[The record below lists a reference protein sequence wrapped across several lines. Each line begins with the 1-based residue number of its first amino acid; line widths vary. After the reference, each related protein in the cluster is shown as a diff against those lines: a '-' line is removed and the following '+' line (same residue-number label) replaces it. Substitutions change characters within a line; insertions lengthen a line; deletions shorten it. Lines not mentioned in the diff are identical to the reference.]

1 MKKVICTSLLTGI
14 LGCSLAAAQGT
25 APVAAGSRTG
35 IRPALPHN
43 GTIQMNPA
51 NGSAQ
56 TGTQPGVSGQATPGA
71 TVSSQT
77 TTTSN
82 APFATNN
89 FAGAGTNGFNGTNNF
104 AGRNGLGTNGV
115 TAIVTP
121 ETNFPPMVVNS
132 NFNGNV
138 VVQDQAV
145 TPSDRIL
152 LTTLSQGVRA
162 TLGIT
167 PDGNNPVHFF
177 IQNGTVTVVGTVQS
191 TQQSQAVL
199 AKVQTTPG
207 VLSVINDMHVA
218 GSFAPA
224 VQNGTRTSL
233 LGVPTDRAF
242 SAADQSLLTTVQ
254 QEAALQLGI
263 TATDQMPVHFTVES
277 GVVGVSGHVSSAQEK
292 QALIAAIQRT
302 RGIVRVVDNVAV
314 VASGNGTSPM
324 VGPSSTT
331 VNGALTPT
339 SRDTNQMVSTNAS
352 GF

>member
-1 MKKVICTSLLTGI
+1 MKKVICTSLLTG
-14 LGCSLAAAQGT
+14 LLSCSLLAAQGT
-25 APVAAGSRTG
+25 APAAAGGRTG
-35 IRPALPHN
+35 ITPVMPRNGVTQVTPPAQS
-43 GTIQMNPA
+43 GTAGTVQQGVA
-51 NGSAQ
+51 GQSA
-56 TGTQPGVSGQATPGA
+56 PGKTATP
-71 TVSSQT
+71 QFT
-77 TTTSN
+77 TISN

-89 FAGAGTNGFNGTNNF
+89 FAGTNRFNGTNNF
-104 AGRNGLGTNGV
+104 AGPNGLGTNGV

-121 ETNFPPMVVNS
+121 QTNFPVAVNS

-138 VVQDQAV
+138 VIQDQAV

-162 TLGIT
+162 SLGIT

-199 AKVQTTPG
+199 TRVQTTPG
-207 VLSVINDMHVA
+207 VLSVVNDMHVA
-218 GSFAPA
+218 GAFAPA
-224 VQNGTRTSL
+224 VQNGTATSL

-242 SAADQSLLTTVQ
+242 SAADQTLLTTVQ
-254 QEAALQLGI
+254 QEAALQLGV
-263 TATDQMPVHFTVES
+263 TATAQMPVHFTVES
-277 GVVGVSGHVSSAQEK
+277 GVVGVSGRVSSLQEK

-314 VASGNGTSPM
+314 VAGSNGTSAII
-324 VGPSSTT
+324 GPSRTT